1 MDIKSN
7 HNNCETCKN
16 NKRLCDCVSTNS
28 EMTAAWQDTRL
39 KSKVEQVNIPDEER
53 VIEAKEWVDKGSKL

>member
-39 KSKVEQVNIPDEER
+39 KVK
-53 VIEAKEWVDKGSKL
+53 